1 MKNYEEQ
8 YWAERAGKYNK
19 TNWVKNE
26 AFIDAF
32 LGMLPQ
38 QDFKQIFEV
47 GIGTGVVAEKITEK
61 LGPLTGIDISKEM
74 IAKINH
80 PQISAIVGD
89 AHDLPFGDIP
99 YRGYPL

>member
-26 AFIDAF
+26 AFIEAF

-47 GIGTGVVAEKITEK
+47 GIGTGVVADKITF
-61 LGPLTGIDISKEM
+61 LDRGVTGYTCRWVFII
-74 IAKINH
+74 H
-80 PQISAIVGD
+80 
-89 AHDLPFGDIP
+89 
-99 YRGYPL
+99 